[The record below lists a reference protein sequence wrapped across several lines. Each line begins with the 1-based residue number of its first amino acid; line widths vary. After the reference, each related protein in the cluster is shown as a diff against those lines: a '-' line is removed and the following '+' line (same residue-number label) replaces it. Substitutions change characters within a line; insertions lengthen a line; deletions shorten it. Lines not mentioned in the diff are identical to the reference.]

1 MTNAWRVFRNE
12 LAKMGRMKM
21 IYLGPVCIVIVCALF
36 SIHLARLNYFGTDN
50 GWSLAAQS
58 AQLAVSNLVPIFLLL
73 YASSLVAG
81 ESDRGTIRMTLTR
94 PAGRASALFGKMAA
108 AWFFMGVL
116 LAVVAGAAF
125 AVAAATREFGPI
137 HDFDE
142 TVVYTVPQITLRIAS
157 CFALC
162 ALPLGAVAAY
172 GLAISVFAR
181 TLLGAIAFAL
191 GSWVTL
197 LSAQIYFSDIWFVG
211 EWDASDFLFTRGLE
225 IPLNVALNFASGS
238 DSPWDLS
245 GFAPAMI
252 GAGIWIVLFL
262 AISLL
267 AFSRQD
273 LNRH

>member
-1 MTNAWRVFRNE
+1 MTNIWRVFRNE
-12 LAKMGRMKM
+12 LAKMVRMKM
-21 IYLGPVCIVIVCALF
+21 IYLGPVCIVIVSVLF
-36 SIHLARLNYFGTDN
+36 SIHLARLDYFGTDN
-50 GWSLAAQS
+50 GWALAAQS
-58 AQLAVSNLVPIFLLL
+58 AQLTVSNLVPIFLLL

-94 PAGRASALFGKMAA
+94 PAGRASVLLGKMAA
-108 AWFFMGVL
+108 AWLFMCVL
-116 LAVVAGAAF
+116 LAVVAAAAF
-125 AVAAATREFGPI
+125 AVAAASREFGAI
-137 HDFDE
+137 QDFDD
-142 TVVYTVPQITLRIAS
+142 TVVYTVPQIAARIAA

-191 GSWVTL
+191 GSWITL
-197 LSAQIYFSDIWFVG
+197 LSVQVYSSDVWYVG

-225 IPLNVALNFASGS
+225 IPLNVALNFAGAS
-238 DSPWDLS
+238 DSPWDVS
-245 GFAPAMI
+245 GFAPAI
-252 GAGIWIVLFL
+252 LGAGIWIVLFL
-262 AISLL
+262 GISLL